1 MKRYWGIYDYGDDNH
16 AEIKW
21 IQDTE
26 EWNMQGHR
34 VYTGDRGYKSG
45 GEAAVQRYW
54 VLGIQDTEE
63 DRAGT
68 PGMLVIEDTRV
79 EVRLVQRYWVLGI
92 QDTEEDRAGTP
103 GMLVIEDTRVEV
115 RLVQR
120 YWVLGILDTEV

>member
-1 MKRYWGIYDYGDDNH
+1 MEHAGTPGIYIIL
-16 AEIKW
+16 AIE
-21 IQDTE
+21 DT
-26 EWNMQGHR
+26 
-34 VYTGDRGYKSG
+34 KSG

-92 QDTEEDRAGTP
+92 
-103 GMLVIEDTRVEV
+103 
-115 RLVQR
+115 
-120 YWVLGILDTEV
+120 LDTEV